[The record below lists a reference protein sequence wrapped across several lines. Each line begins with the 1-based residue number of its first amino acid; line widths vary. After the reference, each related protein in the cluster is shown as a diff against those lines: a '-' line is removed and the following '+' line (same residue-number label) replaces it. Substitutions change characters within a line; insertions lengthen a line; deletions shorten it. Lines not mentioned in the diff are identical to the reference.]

1 MVRMDLER
9 QSHLLQAKR
18 VLCAA
23 VFLAIIPVRG
33 GAEQTARLAA
43 TGVPAQA
50 SDAGTKAAF
59 EDFLQRANAYSKL
72 RSSLEA
78 TLPKLKPTDQP
89 DKLADHEK
97 RLSADI
103 LEARKNASQ
112 GDIFTREIS
121 VKFLA
126 QIRAE
131 FAGPQGHEARQT
143 IRQGEPVDLRVHVN
157 QVYPRALPHTTVP
170 PTLLLK
176 LPKLPQ
182 GIEYRIIGR
191 AFVLYDARARMVIDY
206 IPGALPAPGA

>member
-1 MVRMDLER
+1 MGQEG
-9 QSHLLQAKR
+9 SHVGFRAKR
-18 VLCAA
+18 VVWAA
-23 VFLAIIPVRG
+23 VLMTICPARG
-33 GAEQTARLAA
+33 WARPTATPQAPAAQTQ
-43 TGVPAQA
+43 T

-59 EDFLQRANAYSKL
+59 EDFLGRVNAYIKL

-97 RLSADI
+97 ALSAKI
-103 LEARKNASQ
+103 LDARKNARQ
-112 GDIFTREIS
+112 GDIFTKEIS
-121 VKFLA
+121 AQFLQ
-126 QIRAE
+126 QIREE
-131 FAGPQGHEARQT
+131 FRGPQGHEARQT
-143 IRQGEPVDLRVHVN
+143 IRQGEPVDLPVHVN

-191 AFVLYDARARMVIDY
+191 AFVVYDVRARMVIDF
-206 IPGALPAPGA
+206 IPGALPAPAHAA